1 MSTPATEARITVVF
15 LLYRAASEV
24 PGLVE
29 TLVRQKHPRLPE
41 QSEWLEA
48 LFMDDASGDDT
59 PRVLEETLRK
69 IGAPAHYRF
78 VPNPRNLGLAA
89 TLNKAL
95 GLVRTP
101 YVLTCHLDCRFG
113 REDYVAAMLDLL
125 ERHPRAAAITGQP
138 VLRDPREMPFAE
150 KLNVVANLMDL
161 FPADT
166 REELVPVG
174 FAEGRCDAFRLEALA
189 AVGFYDPTL
198 RTAGEDQV
206 LAAKLR
212 AKGYEVYQA
221 PDLPYRLSVSGEQDT
236 VFRLARHQWLFGL
249 AHPYILMRTRGTGP
263 PRARAA
269 PPGPGR
275 VDRRLRRRDRGPR
288 AGAPRPGRGRPPPGD
303 PGQGRPLRPAPEGGA
318 VHRGPAGAVL
328 AHPAASRRGVYGRA
342 RPGPRARPPGGGG
355 TAHRLNRRRM
365 ARDSHGHPDIRPGGP
380 GRARRR
386 YRSRRRHHHRLHPG
400 RQPGHGRTGHPARG
414 HAGRQHRRK
423 RR

>member
-1 MSTPATEARITVVF
+1 MTKAAVMSSPPASRPPHAIDLSQERPAAPASVPVPMAPVSYAPRAWLQASPRETALPPATASHIVRASMSTPATEARITVVF

-69 IGAPAHYRF
+69 VGTPAHYRF

-189 AVGFYDPTL
+189 AVG
-198 RTAGEDQV
+198 
-206 LAAKLR
+206 
-212 AKGYEVYQA
+212 
-221 PDLPYRLSVSGEQDT
+221 
-236 VFRLARHQWLFGL
+236 
-249 AHPYILMRTRGTGP
+249 
-263 PRARAA
+263 
-269 PPGPGR
+269 
-275 VDRRLRRRDRGPR
+275 DR
-288 AGAPRPGRGRPPPGD
+288 
-303 PGQGRPLRPAPEGGA
+303 
-318 VHRGPAGAVL
+318 
-328 AHPAASRRGVYGRA
+328 
-342 RPGPRARPPGGGG
+342 
-355 TAHRLNRRRM
+355 
-365 ARDSHGHPDIRPGGP
+365 
-380 GRARRR
+380 
-386 YRSRRRHHHRLHPG
+386 
-400 RQPGHGRTGHPARG
+400 
-414 HAGRQHRRK
+414 K
-423 RR
+423 